1 VRSKSGC
8 ARPRTNRSNAA
19 VRRASLPIAL
29 VVAVAFGLSGCGGMD
44 DDEGGPAAGM
54 TTTAAT
60 EAATTTSEETTTE
73 AEPEGPR
80 QIRIS
85 YRGGKLGGD
94 AGNVRVR
101 RGEEIMLTVRA
112 DVEEEVHVHGYD
124 LSAAV
129 APGHPAK
136 ISFVADQQGEFIIEL
151 EHLHLHIAELR
162 VQ

>member
-1 VRSKSGC
+1 M
-8 ARPRTNRSNAA
+8 
-19 VRRASLPIAL
+19 IAL
-29 VVAVAFGLSGCGGMD
+29 AVLVAVGLSACGGD
-44 DDEGGPAAGM
+44 EDEGQPAAEA
-54 TTTAAT
+54 TTKTT
-60 EAATTTSEETTTE
+60 EAATTTVEETTTE

-94 AGNVRVR
+94 SGTVRVR
-101 RGEEIMLTVRA
+101 RGEEIELIVRA

-136 ISFVADQQGEFIIEL
+136 ISFVADQRGKFVIEL

-162 VQ
+162 VA